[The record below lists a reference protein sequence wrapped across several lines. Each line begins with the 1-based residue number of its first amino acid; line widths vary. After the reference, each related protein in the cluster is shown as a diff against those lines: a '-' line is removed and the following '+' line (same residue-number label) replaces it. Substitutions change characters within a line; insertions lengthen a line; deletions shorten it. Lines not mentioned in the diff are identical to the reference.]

1 MELAILKQLQSL
13 TDVEKKQKEHHVFSD
28 DIPPTAI
35 DLRESKTAN
44 VPVLNDYFFRNHAI
58 YVSKHNRYAPYP
70 LHTHQFFEMNYMLQG
85 HADETVNGQRVHL
98 SQGDVLL
105 LDIGSEHSI
114 DALGDNDLLINILFR
129 DRNISIDFLNQIQS
143 QQSVLYD
150 FMINHLRKQKTKQ
163 RYVLFRNGFHDI
175 QITLERI
182 IEEYFRPRAF
192 SDTIIQSELTV
203 LIAELIRG
211 HQPTIKDPSPSQKLA
226 VKLLNDIHE
235 HYRDLSLEDLAN
247 KYAYNKNYLG
257 NLFSKEVG
265 KTFSEALTQERLIN
279 ARRLIQN
286 TKKPVSEICLE
297 VGISNKSFFYHKY
310 HALFGNTPKDDRL
323 HTTGYISPDHTNPP
337 LTIL

>member
-1 MELAILKQLQSL
+1 MELSILKQLEGL
-13 TDVEKKQKEHHVFSD
+13 TEIEKQQKDHRIFSD

-35 DLRESKTAN
+35 DLQESKAVN

-58 YVSKHNRYAPYP
+58 YVSKHNRFAPYP
-70 LHTHQFFEMNYMLQG
+70 LHSHQFFEMNYMLQG
-85 HADETVNGQRVHL
+85 HADETVNGDRVHL

-105 LDIGSEHSI
+105 LDIGSEHAI
-114 DALGDNDLLINILFR
+114 DALGDNDILINILFR
-129 DRNISIDFLNQIQS
+129 DRNISLDFLSQIQS

-150 FMINHLRKQKTKQ
+150 FMINHLREKKTEK
-163 RYVLFRNGFHDI
+163 RYMLFRSGLHDI
-175 QITLERI
+175 QTTLERI
-182 IEEYFRPRAF
+182 IEEYFQPRAF

-211 HQPTIKDPSPSQKLA
+211 HRPTIADPSPAQKLA
-226 VKLLNDIHE
+226 VKLLNDIHKQ
-235 HYRDLSLEDLAN
+235 YRDLSLEDLAS

-286 TKKPVSEICLE
+286 TKKPISEICLE

-310 HALFGNTPKDDRL
+310 HDLFGNTPKDDRQHTGSYVSPN
-323 HTTGYISPDHTNPP
+323 HTTSP

>member
-129 DRNISIDFLNQIQS
+129 DRNISIDFLTRFKVS
-143 QQSVLYD
+143 KVC
-150 FMINHLRKQKTKQ
+150 FMI
-163 RYVLFRNGFHDI
+163 
-175 QITLERI
+175 
-182 IEEYFRPRAF
+182 
-192 SDTIIQSELTV
+192 S
-203 LIAELIRG
+203 
-211 HQPTIKDPSPSQKLA
+211 
-226 VKLLNDIHE
+226 
-235 HYRDLSLEDLAN
+235 
-247 KYAYNKNYLG
+247 
-257 NLFSKEVG
+257 
-265 KTFSEALTQERLIN
+265 
-279 ARRLIQN
+279 
-286 TKKPVSEICLE
+286 
-297 VGISNKSFFYHKY
+297 
-310 HALFGNTPKDDRL
+310 
-323 HTTGYISPDHTNPP
+323 
-337 LTIL
+337 

>member
-1 MELAILKQLQSL
+1 MELSVLKQLESL
-13 TDVEKKQKEHHVFSD
+13 TPIEKQQKEHQIFSD
-28 DIPPTAI
+28 DIPTTAI
-35 DLRESKTAN
+35 DLQESKEFN

-58 YVSKHNRYAPYP
+58 YVSKHNRFAPYP

-85 HADETVNGQRVHL
+85 NANETVDGDRIHL

-114 DALGDNDLLINILFR
+114 DALGENDILINVLFR
-129 DRNISIDFLNQIQS
+129 DRNISLDFLNQIQS

-150 FMINHLRKQKTKQ
+150 FLINHLREKKTEK
-163 RYVLFRNGFHDI
+163 RYMIFRSGMHDI
-175 QITLERI
+175 RTSLERI
-182 IEEYFRPRAF
+182 IEEYFRPRPF
-192 SDTIIQSELTV
+192 SDTIIQAELTV

-211 HQPTIKDPSPSQKLA
+211 HEPTIADPSPSQKLA
-226 VKLLNDIHE
+226 VELLHDIHE
-235 HYRDLSLEDLAN
+235 HYRNLSLEELAN

-286 TKKPVSEICLE
+286 TKKPISEICLE

-310 HALFGNTPKDDRL
+310 HDLFGNTPKDDRQHSNGYVSL
-323 HTTGYISPDHTNPP
+323 NHTTPP
-337 LTIL
+337 LTTL

>member
-1 MELAILKQLQSL
+1 MELSVLKQLESL
-13 TDVEKKQKEHHVFSD
+13 TPIEKQQKEHQIFSD
-28 DIPPTAI
+28 DIPTTAI
-35 DLRESKTAN
+35 DLQESKEFN

-58 YVSKHNRYAPYP
+58 YVSKHSRFAPYP

-85 HADETVNGQRVHL
+85 NANETVDGDRIHL

-114 DALGDNDLLINILFR
+114 DALGENDILINVLFR
-129 DRNISIDFLNQIQS
+129 DRNISLDFLNQIQS

-150 FMINHLRKQKTKQ
+150 FLINHLREKKTEK
-163 RYVLFRNGFHDI
+163 RYMIFRSGMHDI
-175 QITLERI
+175 RTSLERI
-182 IEEYFRPRAF
+182 IEEYFRPRPF
-192 SDTIIQSELTV
+192 SDTIIQAELTV

-211 HQPTIKDPSPSQKLA
+211 HEPTIADPSPSQKLA
-226 VKLLNDIHE
+226 VELLHDIHE
-235 HYRDLSLEDLAN
+235 HYRNLSLEELAN

-286 TKKPVSEICLE
+286 TKKPISEICLE

-310 HALFGNTPKDDRL
+310 HDLFGNTPKDDRQHSNGYVSPN
-323 HTTGYISPDHTNPP
+323 HTTPP

>member
-1 MELAILKQLQSL
+1 MELTVLKQLESL
-13 TDVEKKQKEHHVFSD
+13 TDIEKQQKEHQIFSD

-35 DLRESKTAN
+35 DLQDTKEFN
-44 VPVLNDYFFRNHAI
+44 VPVLNNYFFRNHAI
-58 YVSKHNRYAPYP
+58 YVSKHNRFAPYP

-85 HADETVNGQRVHL
+85 NANETVNGDRVHL

-114 DALGDNDLLINILFR
+114 DALGEKDILINVLFR
-129 DRNISIDFLNQIQS
+129 DRNISLDFLNQIQS

-150 FMINHLRKQKTKQ
+150 FMINHLREKKTEK
-163 RYVLFRNGFHDI
+163 RYMIFRSGMHDI
-175 QITLERI
+175 RTSLERI

-192 SDTIIQSELTV
+192 SDTIIQAELTV

-211 HQPTIKDPSPSQKLA
+211 HDPTIEDPSPAQKLA

-265 KTFSEALTQERLIN
+265 KTFSEALTEERLIN

-286 TKKPVSEICLE
+286 TKKPISEICLE

-310 HALFGNTPKDDRL
+310 HDLFGNTPKDDRK
-323 HTTGYISPDHTNPP
+323 HTNGYISPSRTNPP